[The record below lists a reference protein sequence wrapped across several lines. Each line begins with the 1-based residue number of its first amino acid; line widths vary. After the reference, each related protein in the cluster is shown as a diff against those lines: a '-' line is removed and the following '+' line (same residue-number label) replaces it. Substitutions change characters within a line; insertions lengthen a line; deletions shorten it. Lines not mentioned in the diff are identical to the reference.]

1 MEIEPIEKAVGII
14 LLWIIAG
21 FCGGV
26 IALAM
31 DKTLTVGNAF
41 FSVFSGMCFASFL
54 TPVATY
60 AIKLTWD
67 LPQAVEFAIAF
78 LFGLTGLVL
87 ARKFYRIVSDAKL
100 ADVIPKFGTKK
111 NDTKED

>member
-1 MEIEPIEKAVGII
+1 MESDPVEKIVGIK

-41 FSVFSGMCFASFL
+41 FSVFSGMCAASFL

-60 AIKLTWD
+60 SVKAIYD
-67 LPQAVEFAIAF
+67 LPQAVEFAVAF
-78 LFGLTGLVL
+78 LFGLVGLVL
-87 ARKFYRIVSDAKL
+87 ARKFYAAVSDL
-100 ADVIPKFGTKK
+100 NLGSLIPRFGGGKK
-111 NDTKED
+111 DE